1 MKISFYSW
9 SVFSSFQLSL
19 YIDSLFTHL
28 GFPSYYSPD
37 YSISALASSAIMIQK
52 TCVQKTLDQLQN
64 LLPLLT
70 QTPSNFISDD
80 PSNFTNTKT
89 FVSQNSSKFKTDT
102 KKPADRLEYQL
113 DVTTQYHQQELIKW
127 WIPNSDV
134 SFREFD
140 LVT

>member
-1 MKISFYSW
+1 MKNGPNLMWWIVRIYQYLTSISLSVVMNDENFILFLISFFPPFNWVCILTLCLLTWIFHLITHLIVS
-9 SVFSSFQLSL
+9 LSL
-19 YIDSLFTHL
+19 SA
-28 GFPSYYSPD
+28 
-37 YSISALASSAIMIQK
+37 SISALASSAIMIQK

-102 KKPADRLEYQL
+102 KKTIR
-113 DVTTQYHQQELIKW
+113 
-127 WIPNSDV
+127 
-134 SFREFD
+134 
-140 LVT
+140 

>member
-1 MKISFYSW
+1 MKNGPNLMWWIVRIYQYLTSISLSVVMNDENFILFLISFFPPFNW
-9 SVFSSFQLSL
+9 VCILTL
-19 YIDSLFTHL
+19 CLLTWVLHLITHL
-28 GFPSYYSPD
+28 IVSSLLSA
-37 YSISALASSAIMIQK
+37 SISALASSAIMIQK

-102 KKPADRLEYQL
+102 KKTIR
-113 DVTTQYHQQELIKW
+113 
-127 WIPNSDV
+127 
-134 SFREFD
+134 
-140 LVT
+140 